1 MHLSD
6 KLTPLVPID
15 IFVLNDSED
24 STENEDKHESKKS
37 SFTTSYTKQN
47 RGFKKVADGTS
58 KDNVFPWRL
67 ET

>member
-24 STENEDKHESKKS
+24 STKNEDKYES
-37 SFTTSYTKQN
+37 Q
-47 RGFKKVADGTS
+47 KVALLKVIENKTEYLRKLRMVPVKMFFHED
-58 KDNVFPWRL
+58 
-67 ET
+67 

>member
-24 STENEDKHESKKS
+24 SAKNEDKYES
-37 SFTTSYTKQN
+37 Q
-47 RGFKKVADGTS
+47 KVALLKAIENKTEYLR
-58 KDNVFPWRL
+58 KLRMAPVKIIPPRKN
-67 ET
+67 

>member
-24 STENEDKHESKKS
+24 STENEDKHESKKVALLQVI
-37 SFTTSYTKQN
+37 QN
-47 RGFKKVADGTS
+47 KTEDLRKLRMAPVKIMFSHED
-58 KDNVFPWRL
+58 
-67 ET
+67 

>member
-24 STENEDKHESKKS
+24 STENEDKYES
-37 SFTTSYTKQN
+37 Q
-47 RGFKKVADGTS
+47 KVALLKVIENKTEYLR
-58 KDNVFPWRL
+58 KLRMAPVKIIPPRKN
-67 ET
+67 

>member
-24 STENEDKHESKKS
+24 STENEDKNESKKVALLQVI
-37 SFTTSYTKQN
+37 QN
-47 RGFKKVADGTS
+47 KTEDLRKLRMAPVKIMFFHED
-58 KDNVFPWRL
+58 
-67 ET
+67 

>member
-24 STENEDKHESKKS
+24 STENEDKHESKKAALLQVI
-37 SFTTSYTKQN
+37 QN
-47 RGFKKVADGTS
+47 KTEDLRKLRMAPVKIMFFHED
-58 KDNVFPWRL
+58 
-67 ET
+67 